1 MKTFLKRLPYKPVLM
16 VYTVLFLILTI
27 VGKYFGWGWY
37 GFKFSIPTTLTI
49 VIIDLLA
56 TYKLYKKWRKN

>member
-1 MKTFLKRLPYKPVLM
+1 MKTFLKRLPYKPVIM
-16 VYTVLFLILTI
+16 VYLVLFLTLTVI
-27 VGKYFGWGWY
+27 GKYSGFDWY
-37 GFKFSIPTTLTI
+37 GFTFSIPTTLTI

>member
-16 VYTVLFLILTI
+16 VYLILFLVLTV
-27 VGKYFGWGWY
+27 VGKYFGFDWY
-37 GFKFSIPTTLTI
+37 GFKFSIPVTLTI